1 MYMNMINRQDL
12 TFLLRSLRTGSLWR
26 RLRRQFRGRNQ
37 AVQATW
43 EAAESP
49 PSYFWNIAAVGARAN
64 ALITGDPAL
73 DYTAYIARKYL
84 ESSGPLT
91 GLSLGCGSGQKELT
105 WTSRCRFAV
114 LDAYDLSPSRIVYAR
129 DQAQAAGRTE
139 INYQV
144 GNASELPFPAEH
156 YDVIFVD
163 QALHHFSPLEPL
175 LLRIRRALKPEGYLI
190 ASEFIG
196 PSRFQWTDRQLE
208 VINGTLAILPHR
220 FRRRWSD
227 GSLKSQVH
235 RPSWLTM
242 KLGDPSEAIE
252 SARIVPLLEK
262 HFEIVERRDYGGTI
276 VHMLFDDIAAN
287 FVDKSGKEKD
297 EEARQLLRLCFQI
310 EDTLLELG
318 ELESDFALFV
328 CRPGAT

>member
-1 MYMNMINRQDL
+1 MYRNLINRQDL

-26 RLRRQFRGRNQ
+26 RLKGRFLGN
-37 AVQATW
+37 
-43 EAAESP
+43 P
-49 PSYFWNIAAVGARAN
+49 PSYFWNIAAVGIRAN
-64 ALITGDPAL
+64 TLITGDPEL
-73 DYTAYIARKYL
+73 DYTAYVAQKYL
-84 ESSGPLT
+84 KSGQPLT

-114 LDAYDLSPSRIVYAR
+114 LDAYDLSPSRIAYAR

-144 GNASELPFPAEH
+144 GNASELALPTAR
-156 YDVIFVD
+156 YDVAFVD

-175 LLRIRRALKPEGYLI
+175 LLRIRRALKQEGYLI

-208 VINGTLAILPHR
+208 VINGALAILPHR

-227 GSLKSQVH
+227 GSLKIQVR

-242 KLGDPSEAIE
+242 TLGDPSEAVE

-262 HFEIVERRDYGGTI
+262 HFEIVERRDYGGTV

-287 FVDKSGKEKD
+287 FVDETGSEKD
-297 EEARQLLRLCFQI
+297 EEARQLLQLCFQI

-328 CRPGAT
+328 CKPGRLGYAEADL